1 MFNVCYQC
9 GAYHADKTIDPSG
22 PFAICPACG
31 HNHPFRRLPLL
42 LIGGAS
48 GAGKSTVCRH
58 LLGQESEAV
67 LLDADI
73 LWRDAFNTPE
83 DNYRAFFETWLRMAK
98 NIGQSGRAVAI
109 FGAGF
114 VVPSNVEPC
123 VERRYFSRIHYLGL
137 VCEAE
142 SLAARL
148 RARPQW
154 RQSAEE
160 SFIQGQIRFNQWI
173 LDQGALP
180 DSPVEVFDTTNTDP
194 AETAKAVH
202 RWILQKIEQDV
213 RD

>member
-9 GAYHADKTIDPSG
+9 GAYHADKIIDESG

-58 LLGQESEAV
+58 LLGQVNEAV

-73 LWRDAFNTPE
+73 LWREEFNTPE
-83 DNYRAFFETWLRMAK
+83 DNYRSFFETWLRMAK
-98 NIGQSGRAVAI
+98 NIGQSGRAVVI

-123 VERRYFSRIHYLGL
+123 VERRYFSQVHYLGL
-137 VCEAE
+137 VCDEDA
-142 SLAARL
+142 LAARL

-154 RQSAEE
+154 RQSADE
-160 SFIQGQIRFNQWI
+160 SFIQGQIQFNQWI
-173 LDQGALP
+173 LDQGAQP
-180 DSPVEVFDTTNTDP
+180 ESPVEVIDTTNTDP
-194 AETAKAVH
+194 AETATAVH
-202 RWILQKIEQDV
+202 RWIVQKLEKG
-213 RD
+213 